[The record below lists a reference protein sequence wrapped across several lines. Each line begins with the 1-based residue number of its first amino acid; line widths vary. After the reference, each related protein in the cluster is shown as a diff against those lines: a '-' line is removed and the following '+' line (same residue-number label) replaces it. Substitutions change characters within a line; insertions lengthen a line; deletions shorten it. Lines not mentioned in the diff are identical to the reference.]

1 MVFKRLLQGLDPNTV
16 SCPYRLNKAAAV
28 VQIFVAS
35 PTVTVTTRSLRV
47 SLADQLANFGIFLKK
62 PVHFEGKDL
71 CSSLDYFVWALY
83 ASLPLT

>member
-47 SLADQLANFGIFLKK
+47 SLADQLANFGTF
-62 PVHFEGKDL
+62 F
-71 CSSLDYFVWALY
+71 
-83 ASLPLT
+83 